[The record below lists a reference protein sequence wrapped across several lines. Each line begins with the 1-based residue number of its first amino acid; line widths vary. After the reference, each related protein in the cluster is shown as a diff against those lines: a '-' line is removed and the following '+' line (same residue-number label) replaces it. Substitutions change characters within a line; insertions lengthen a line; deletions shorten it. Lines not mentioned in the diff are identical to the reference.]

1 MPPFKTYVSATSDD
15 SISDFEDSYEGED
28 DSEEDF
34 ATYIVNESYD
44 LERMMGKLSY
54 YFDYKAF
61 ARDLFISDYIF
72 EDSYVFR
79 R

>member
-1 MPPFKTYVSATSDD
+1 MRANMIRKR
-15 SISDFEDSYEGED
+15 ISPH
-28 DSEEDF
+28 
-34 ATYIVNESYD
+34 IVNECYD
-44 LERMMGKLSY
+44 LERMMGNLSY

-72 EDSYVFR
+72 EDGYVFR

>member
-1 MPPFKTYVSATSDD
+1 MFKS
-15 SISDFEDSYEGED
+15 

-34 ATYIVNESYD
+34 ATHIVNECYD
-44 LERMMGKLSY
+44 LERMMGNLSY

-72 EDSYVFR
+72 EDGYVFR

>member
-1 MPPFKTYVSATSDD
+1 MMTN
-15 SISDFEDSYEGED
+15 ISDFEDNYEGEY

-34 ATYIVNESYD
+34 ATHIVNESYD
-44 LERMMGKLSY
+44 LERMMGNLSY

-72 EDSYVFR
+72 EDGYVFR

>member
-1 MPPFKTYVSATSDD
+1 MSTYLYKKRILKL
-15 SISDFEDSYEGED
+15 SILFDVVLFESG
-28 DSEEDF
+28 SEEDF
-34 ATYIVNESYD
+34 ATHIVNECYD
-44 LERMMGKLSY
+44 LERMMGNLSY

-72 EDSYVFR
+72 EDGYVFR

>member
-1 MPPFKTYVSATSDD
+1 MSTYLYKKRILKL
-15 SISDFEDSYEGED
+15 SILFDVVLFES

-34 ATYIVNESYD
+34 ATHIVNECYD
-44 LERMMGKLSY
+44 LERMMGNLSY

-72 EDSYVFR
+72 EDGYVFHR
-79 R
+79 